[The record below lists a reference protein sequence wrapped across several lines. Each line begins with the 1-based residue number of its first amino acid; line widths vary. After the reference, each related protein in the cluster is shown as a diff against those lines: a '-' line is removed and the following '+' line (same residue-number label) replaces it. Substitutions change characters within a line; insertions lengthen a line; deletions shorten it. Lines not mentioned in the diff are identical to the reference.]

1 MRKAFLILDMPEY
14 CIDCPCNF
22 AGMSTVVCGVN
33 KKQLMEDDIET
44 YKPDWCPLRELPEKN
59 VENNK
64 NYEAEINKLALIIQE
79 KPEVLKMLLRNYDE
93 LVKKVYLPEIQESMK
108 EYPFWNYF
116 YVFDDEL
123 LKGKEG

>member
-1 MRKAFLILDMPEY
+1 MDMPSNCEDCCFCRGLNVCRLKQCLEKDGVLSVFTVDKQILDNSRP
-14 CIDCPCNF
+14 N
-22 AGMSTVVCGVN
+22 
-33 KKQLMEDDIET
+33 
-44 YKPDWCPLRELPEKN
+44 WCPLRELMEKN

-64 NYEAEINKLALIIQE
+64 NYEAEIDKLALTIQS

-93 LVKKVYLPEIQESMK
+93 LVKKVYLPEIKEEIK

-123 LKGKEG
+123 LKGEEG